1 MSHLV
6 GYLLILGLPGE
17 EVEEV
22 DNDPD
27 DHCNLHVVIL
37 PVGPELNFVMVCQTA
52 KQSLFEVKIE
62 KNIVIGMR
70 KISQLVVLE
79 SVTN

>member
-37 PVGPELNFVMVCQTA
+37 PVGPELNFVMVSRRKGLSNKVC
-52 KQSLFEVKIE
+52 SKIDE
-62 KNIVIGMR
+62 T
-70 KISQLVVLE
+70 S
-79 SVTN
+79 

>member
-37 PVGPELNFVMVCQTA
+37 PVGPALNFVMVCQGENVCKA
-52 KQSLFEVKIE
+52 KFVRG
-62 KNIVIGMR
+62 KNR
-70 KISQLVVLE
+70 
-79 SVTN
+79 